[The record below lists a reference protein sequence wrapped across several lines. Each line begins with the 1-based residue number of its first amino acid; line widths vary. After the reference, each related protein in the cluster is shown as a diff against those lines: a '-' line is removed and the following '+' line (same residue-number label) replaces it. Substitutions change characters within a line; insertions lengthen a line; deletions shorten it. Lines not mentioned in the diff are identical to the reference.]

1 MTISGTSV
9 ISLWSSL
16 SMVRV
21 TSAISL
27 GFLVSVPAKMTSSIL
42 EALSV
47 FVDCSPKT
55 HLMESTIFDLP
66 QPLGPRRDVM
76 PSAKSICV
84 LSAKLLNPLISSDLR
99 NICSPSLLYLQDV
112 SFIYNYILYAKRAI

>member
-16 SMVRV
+16 SMVKV

-27 GFLVSVPAKMTSSIL
+27 GFLVSVPANITSSIL
-42 EALSV
+42 EALRV
-47 FVDCSPKT
+47 FVDCSPRT
-55 HLMESTIFDLP
+55 HFIESTMLDLP
-66 QPLGPRRDVM
+66 QPLGPKRDVM
-76 PSAKSICV
+76 PSAKSIWV

-99 NICSPSLLYLQDV
+99 NIFSPFPKYLTRLIFFLQ
-112 SFIYNYILYAKRAI
+112 SSLYANRVI